1 MLPNPSPSY
10 MLPDPSLICSPTLLK
25 NKKKELMLHPSPICS
40 PYLIKSEG
48 VREVNDGHEQPLVR
62 LGLYLH
68 SQQRANSV
76 SNESQPPS
84 PPSTAQPYTPH
95 SSFTHQA
102 VQTRNAKS
110 GGSSRTSWRPTFK
123 ALKINIT
130 VIFAQGF
137 LIPDGVLCLA
147 TRSAAARFG
156 FCRTIRSVTRSVAEC
171 DPEQPFPQS
180 RSTKLVG
187 YPYPSGTNRLS

>member
-1 MLPNPSPSY
+1 MLPHPSPSY
-10 MLPDPSLICSPTLLK
+10 MLPGPSPICSPTHPLAICSPTRPLYALQPVPYMLPHPSPSYMLPHPSPICSPTLLK

-84 PPSTAQPYTPH
+84 PSSTAQPYTPH

-110 GGSSRTSWRPTFK
+110 GGSSRTSWRQT
-123 ALKINIT
+123 
-130 VIFAQGF
+130 
-137 LIPDGVLCLA
+137 
-147 TRSAAARFG
+147 
-156 FCRTIRSVTRSVAEC
+156 
-171 DPEQPFPQS
+171 S
-180 RSTKLVG
+180 R
-187 YPYPSGTNRLS
+187 PSNKH